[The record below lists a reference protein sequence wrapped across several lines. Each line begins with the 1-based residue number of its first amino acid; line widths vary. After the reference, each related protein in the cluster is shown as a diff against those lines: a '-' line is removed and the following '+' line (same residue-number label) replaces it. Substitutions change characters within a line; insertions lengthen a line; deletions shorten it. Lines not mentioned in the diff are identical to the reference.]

1 MAETSGSSDKCDQI
15 KKQMKN
21 AIEVQRVHHMEG
33 GVDTE
38 PFLSLDYRKE
48 TSLRFIFALWRFS
61 REGGGGS
68 HRRGEI
74 TAIWR

>member
-1 MAETSGSSDKCDQI
+1 
-15 KKQMKN
+15 MKN

-48 TSLRFIFALWRFS
+48 TSLRFIFAFMELFK
-61 REGGGGS
+61 
-68 HRRGEI
+68 RRGAA
-74 TAIWR
+74 AIAEEKSQQFGDNWILGPFSC

>member
-1 MAETSGSSDKCDQI
+1 
-15 KKQMKN
+15 MKN

-48 TSLRFIFALWRFS
+48 TSLRFIFAFMELFK
-61 REGGGGS
+61 
-68 HRRGEI
+68 RRGGRQPSQRRNHSNLEI
-74 TAIWR
+74 IGF